1 MKLLVTGGAGFIGSA
16 VIHTI
21 INAEPCLAGY
31 PTHSTP
37 NGIVVSLRP
46 GKLRPWPRRVM
57 NVDSL
62 AIISEEAVGH
72 MHPPCSEG
80 YEFVRADI
88 RDAEAI
94 SSVFESFRPD
104 AVMHLAAETHVDH
117 SIIRPRDFIESNI
130 TGTFNLLQTTLS
142 HWRKAGKPE
151 GFCFHYVSTD
161 EVFGSLGT
169 TGQFTEQSRFRPRNP
184 YSASKAAGEH
194 LVRAWHET
202 YGLPI
207 VISNCGNNFGPFQF
221 PDKFI
226 PKMITN
232 ALERKSIPIYG
243 TGEQRRDWIFVY
255 DHVVALLAVLGGGQV
270 GRSFNIGAGN
280 EFRNIDLAH
289 KICEIIDRFHPG
301 GRPHSDLI
309 TMVKDRSGHDFR
321 YAISSERI
329 RRDLGWRPQFRM
341 DEALELTVKWYLD
354 NQNWARTA
362 TGYTESHSSD
372 QQ

>member
-21 INAEPCLAGY
+21 INAEPCPAGY
-31 PTHSTP
+31 PSHSSP
-37 NGIVVSLRP
+37 NGISVSLCP
-46 GKLRPWPRRVM
+46 GVFRPWPRHVI

-62 AIISEEAVGH
+62 ATISEEAVGR
-72 MHPPCSEG
+72 MHPPRSG
-80 YEFVRADI
+80 LYDFVRADI

-94 SSVFESFRPD
+94 SSVFETFRPD
-104 AVMHLAAETHVDH
+104 AIMHLAAETHVDH

-130 TGTFNLLQTTLS
+130 TGTFNLLQTALG
-142 HWRKAGKPE
+142 HWRKTGKPE
-151 GFCFHYVSTD
+151 GFCFHFVSTD

-169 TGQFTEQSRFRPRNP
+169 TGEFTEESRFRPRNP
-184 YSASKAAGEH
+184 YSASKAASEH

-207 VISNCGNNFGPFQF
+207 VISNCGNNFGPFQYL
-221 PDKFI
+221 DKFI
-226 PKMITN
+226 PKVITS

-255 DHVVALLAVLGGGQV
+255 DHAAALLAVLGSGQA
-270 GRSFNIGAGN
+270 GKSFNIGAGN

-289 KICEIIDRFHPG
+289 KISEIIDRLHPA
-301 GRPHSDLI
+301 GRPHSKLI
-309 TMVKDRSGHDFR
+309 TQVKDRPGHDFR
-321 YAISSERI
+321 YSISPERI
-329 RRDLGWRPQFRM
+329 RRELGWRPQFRM

-354 NQNWARTA
+354 NQEWA
-362 TGYTESHSSD
+362 
-372 QQ
+372 